1 MSDLKELL
9 KDYLLLRYEQ
19 SKLDIEARID
29 SVAHSLVSLLFIST
43 LISSTL
49 LFISLG
55 IAFWIN
61 VWLGSDFLGFLIVG
75 GVSLLL
81 LVSFFLFRKQ
91 FPFYQRLVNK
101 IKDNIHVP

>member
-1 MSDLKELL
+1 MSELKELL

-29 SVAHSLVSLLFIST
+29 KVAHSLVSLLFISS
-43 LISSTL
+43 LLSSTL

-61 VWLGSDFLGFLIVG
+61 ARLHSDFLGFLIVG
-75 GVSLLL
+75 GMSLFLLL
-81 LVSFFLFRKQ
+81 LFFFSRKK
-91 FPFYQRLVNK
+91 FPFYQRLVDK
-101 IKDNIHVP
+101 VKENIHVS

>member
-19 SKLDIEARID
+19 GKVDIEERID
-29 SVAHSLVSLLFIST
+29 SIAHSLVSLLFIST
-43 LISSTL
+43 LLSSTL

-61 VWLGSDFLGFLIVG
+61 AWLHSDFLGFLIVG
-75 GVSLLL
+75 GTSLLL
-81 LVSFFLFRKQ
+81 LVGFLLSRKR

-101 IKDNIHVP
+101 IKDNVHVS